1 MIKTIKGKVN
11 AFQTQRQ
18 RIGHQPFYVIVS
30 YSGRKNMIPEGGT
43 EAENTEHWKWPMCSK
58 SK

>member
-1 MIKTIKGKVN
+1 MIKKVKGEVN
-11 AFQTQRQ
+11 AFQTYRQ
-18 RIGHQPFYVIVS
+18 RIGRQPFYAIVS

-43 EAENTEHWKWPMCSK
+43 ETENTEHQKWTICSK